1 MSQSSSSS
9 LLQHRHVQ
17 KAVSLVQR
25 HRRWLYAF
33 VAIFVVFGLLGF
45 FWLPGFAKSKIETLL
60 SEQLHRPVTVQHISI
75 NPYALSATVEGFR
88 IGEKAGDGALFKFD
102 SLYVNVSSA
111 SIVRMAPVI
120 SAVKLVGPEVHLT
133 RDADGQLSIVDL
145 IEKFSKPE
153 TEKPSSGPA
162 RFAVSNIE
170 IEKGSFDFDDQLKKS
185 HQHVGNIALGLPFIA
200 SFASDDDV
208 WVQPHFSATLN
219 GKAPINLQGKAL
231 PFSDHREAS
240 LNVKLSDFDLTG
252 VDEYAP
258 DLKGLKLLSGLLDTD
273 LNVTFSQ
280 IDGKPAAL
288 SVTGDVVLRKL
299 GVDNKKGLPWQVNGE
314 RLALHLKQFDP
325 MLKQPIDAGFDLAN
339 LRFKQGDKPELL
351 VNTLDLSDAHVD
363 MATHK
368 ASFKLDATTNGR
380 GHLALSGS
388 AGWAPVSADVTVNA
402 DQIDLVALQGFVFD
416 APSVIA
422 TKGALSFKGAIKA
435 IPGDDKTAFNV
446 AVTGDA
452 GITDL
457 YVLDK
462 GTHDQLLGWS
472 RVDVSGIDVKTAPLD
487 VGVQSIAATDLFARV
502 TVTPEGKL
510 RLKDVLSERSGTQ
523 GDSAG
528 NADSAKSAT
537 PTVEA
542 GDQGNDNQA
551 SGKETKKTTGGG
563 TVTTAPAPVT
573 PERKSLP
580 IRIGEVS
587 TKNGNIIYN
596 DLFIK
601 PNYRANLTQL
611 NGKIGP
617 LVPGKPGMISIKG
630 SINRA
635 APLTITGKV
644 DPFGK
649 ELYLDMSASAK
660 GIDMPGFSPYSGRY
674 IGYAIDKGKLSV
686 DVHYFIEKNELR
698 AENHIFLDQ
707 FTLGQKVDSPN
718 ALSVPIGLAIS
729 LLKNSRG
736 EIDINLPLSGSLN
749 DPQFSIGSLIITVI
763 KNLIVKAATAPFT
776 LLGSLFGGGAD
787 LSHVDFAPGYAR
799 ITPEADKALDTIA
812 KAMADRPSMK
822 TEVTGVADSV
832 NDVPDLKQA
841 TMQRLVKAQKLDEL
855 AKEGKSGGSLADVT
869 VSDAEYPK
877 YLERAYK
884 AAKFDKP
891 RNLIGMTKSLP
902 VPEMEKLMLA
912 NMPADE
918 EALRALADR
927 RAHAVAAAL
936 IDKGVP
942 TERVFVVQS
951 KVEAPPNAEKPAGR
965 VDFSLR

>member
-1 MSQSSSSS
+1 MSQSSSSN
-9 LLQHRHVQ
+9 LLQHRYVQ

-33 VAIFVVFGLLGF
+33 AAIVVVFGLLGF
-45 FWLPGFAKSKIETLL
+45 FWLPGFAKGKIETLL

-75 NPYALSATVEGFR
+75 NPYALSAKVDGFR
-88 IGEKAGDGALFKFD
+88 IGEKTGDGTLFKFD

-120 SAVKLVGPEVHLT
+120 SSVKLVGPEMHLT
-133 RDADGQLSIVDL
+133 RNADGRLNIADL
-145 IEKFSKPE
+145 IEQFSKPE
-153 TEKPSSGPA
+153 PEKPSSGPA

-170 IEKGSFDFDDQLKKS
+170 IEKGSFDFDDALKKS
-185 HQHVGNIALGLPFIA
+185 HQHVGDIALGLPFIA
-200 SFASDDDV
+200 SFTSDDDV

-231 PFSDHREAS
+231 PFADHREAS
-240 LNVKLSDFDLTG
+240 LNIKLSDFDLTG

-258 DLKGLKLLSGLLDTD
+258 DLKGLTLLSGLLDTD
-273 LNVTFSQ
+273 LNITFSQ
-280 IDGKPAAL
+280 VDSKPAAL
-288 SVTGDVVLRKL
+288 AITGDIVLRKL

-325 MLKQPIDAGFDLAN
+325 MLKQPIDASLDAAN
-339 LRFKQGDKPELL
+339 VRFKQGDKPELL
-351 VNTLDLSDAHVD
+351 VNALNLSDAHVD
-363 MATHK
+363 MAAHK
-368 ASFKLDATTNGR
+368 AAFKLNATTNGR
-380 GHLALSGS
+380 GHLALSGN
-388 AGWAPVSADVTVNA
+388 AGWAPLAADVSVDA
-402 DQIDLVALQGFVFD
+402 DQIDLVALQGFIFD
-416 APSVIA
+416 SPSVIA
-422 TKGALSFKGAIKA
+422 TKGALNFKGAIKA
-435 IPGDDKTAFNV
+435 ASADDKAALNV

-452 GITDL
+452 GIADL

-462 GTHDQLLGWS
+462 STHDQLLGWS
-472 RVDVSGIDVKTAPLD
+472 RVDVSGINVKTAPLD
-487 VGVQSIAATDLFARV
+487 VDIQSIAATDLFARV
-502 TVTPEGKL
+502 TITPQGEL
-510 RLKDVLSERSGTQ
+510 RLKDVLAERSG
-523 GDSAG
+523 
-528 NADSAKSAT
+528 AKTDAT
-537 PTVEA
+537 KDGVPAAAA
-542 GDQGNDNQA
+542 GDQSSDQSANSQA
-551 SGKETKKTTGGG
+551 AGKETKKTTGGG
-563 TVTTAPAPVT
+563 TVTTAPAPVA
-573 PERKSLP
+573 PERKPLP
-580 IRIGEVS
+580 VRIGEIS
-587 TKNGNIIYN
+587 TKNGNVIYN

-611 NGKIGP
+611 NGKVGP
-617 LVPGKPGMISIKG
+617 LLPGKPGLISIKG
-630 SINRA
+630 SINRS
-635 APLTITGKV
+635 APLAITGKV

-649 ELYLDMSASAK
+649 TLYLDMSASAR

-674 IGYAIDKGKLSV
+674 IGYAIEKGKLSV

-812 KAMADRPSMK
+812 KAMADRPAMK

-832 NDVPDLKQA
+832 NDVPGLKQA
-841 TMQRLVKAQKLDEL
+841 TMERLVKAQKLDDL

-891 RNLIGMTKSLP
+891 HNLIGMTKSLP

-927 RAHAVAAAL
+927 RARAVATAL

-942 TERVFVVQS
+942 AERVFVIQS
-951 KVEAPPNAEKPAGR
+951 KVEAPPNAEKAAAR